1 MHRFT
6 TKKGIEFIKKFE
18 GFSSVAY
25 FCPGG
30 HQTIGYGHK
39 LLPNEPYKIVNL
51 KIAEE
56 ILMMDLHRIESAII
70 NYINVELNDNQ
81 FDALVSFTFN
91 LGPAALQ
98 RSGLRQKINYSLYDE
113 AKEEFLKWVYIGSK
127 KLQGL
132 IYRRKAESNLFAGY
146 LN

>member
-1 MHRFT
+1 M
-6 TKKGIEFIKKFE
+6 
-18 GFSSVAY
+18 
-25 FCPGG
+25 
-30 HQTIGYGHK
+30 
-39 LLPNEPYKIVNL
+39 NL